1 MVQGEYLRVNRQAIR
16 IDVRLRGES
25 STCCGVNLAF
35 AALRVWCVSFAEL
48 VRHFRQAVHSSLKQ
62 GRLLSKW
69 VRAITFGQIEERLA
83 LTFGSGG
90 GSATCCGV
98 NLASAA
104 LRVWCVLRVRCF
116 SFAQLFGIFSAG
128 CDPVCFQGTEF
139 LRL

>member
-35 AALRVWCVSFAEL
+35 AALRVWCV
-48 VRHFRQAVHSSLKQ
+48 
-62 GRLLSKW
+62 
-69 VRAITFGQIEERLA
+69 
-83 LTFGSGG
+83 
-90 GSATCCGV
+90 
-98 NLASAA
+98 
-104 LRVWCVLRVRCF
+104 LRVRCF

>member
-90 GSATCCGV
+90 VCYLLWGEPGLRCVAGV
-98 NLASAA
+98 
-104 LRVWCVLRVRCF
+104 VCVEGAVFFVRAVVRHF
-116 SFAQLFGIFSAG
+116 FR
-128 CDPVCFQGTEF
+128 
-139 LRL
+139 RL